1 MTICRMW
8 IEHVLTD
15 YDDVYILPV
24 RAGIEYMKNPV
35 RKDETWMND
44 AFRCDDL
51 PEFTCFSPRNCR
63 QDIQVPGSE
72 NATFLYC
79 PYCQQRGAKV
89 SLCLALVLD

>member
-1 MTICRMW
+1 MAICRMW

-15 YDDVYILPV
+15 YDDVYILPA

-35 RKDETWMND
+35 HKDETWMNE

-63 QDIQVPGSE
+63 
-72 NATFLYC
+72 
-79 PYCQQRGAKV
+79 
-89 SLCLALVLD
+89 